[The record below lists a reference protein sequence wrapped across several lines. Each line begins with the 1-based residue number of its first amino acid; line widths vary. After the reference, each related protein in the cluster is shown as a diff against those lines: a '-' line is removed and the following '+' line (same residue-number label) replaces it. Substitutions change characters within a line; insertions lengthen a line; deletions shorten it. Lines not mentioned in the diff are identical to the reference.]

1 MSITPYGKKIEKLV
15 YEIKS
20 SDGGKVIEN
29 NKIKKFK
36 EQENGTL
43 TAEFSLKKS
52 IPAMN
57 QEYTLMFTLNTDAG
71 SWNYYTRVIQRAGL
85 STEKYIDFVNNFYQ
99 KSVSQDEKGDLS
111 TDPESDDSPGN
122 NSFYD
127 LNIHAGLNMV
137 SWGDLAPEISR
148 PGIPSIKDINENTGS
163 LSITYYITA
172 ENGKG
177 KFERYQVEEFFRM
190 RYDQTRVRLLDFHR
204 SAKQILTMEQAIVAG
219 GRLNLGVTDN
229 NIQYKADISGN
240 IVAFVQQGDLWSY
253 NVKNNKLIRIFSFRD
268 TGSNDERNDNAQH
281 DVKIVRVSKNGDVDF
296 ILYGYMKGETT
307 KARLEPCLSL
317 QCRAECNSKKIFSCP
332 APNLL
337 NF

>member
-1 MSITPYGKKIEKLV
+1 MKKIIRRIIVLFLVFVGGVVGFSCLMNSENTDNRTDFQTPEVPCMAMLMGDTEVNRMYGYAKNMETDYVRDTLTPIGTDKTLAVSITPYGREIESLV

-52 IPAMN
+52 ILMN

-111 TDPESDDSPGN
+111 TYLESDDSPGN

-127 LNIHAGLNMV
+127 LNIHAGLN
-137 SWGDLAPEISR
+137 
-148 PGIPSIKDINENTGS
+148 
-163 LSITYYITA
+163 
-172 ENGKG
+172 
-177 KFERYQVEEFFRM
+177 
-190 RYDQTRVRLLDFHR
+190 
-204 SAKQILTMEQAIVAG
+204 
-219 GRLNLGVTDN
+219 
-229 NIQYKADISGN
+229 
-240 IVAFVQQGDLWSY
+240 
-253 NVKNNKLIRIFSFRD
+253 
-268 TGSNDERNDNAQH
+268 
-281 DVKIVRVSKNGDVDF
+281 
-296 ILYGYMKGETT
+296 
-307 KARLEPCLSL
+307 LSL
-317 QCRAECNSKKIFSCP
+317 IHI
-332 APNLL
+332 
-337 NF
+337 